1 MLQTIREN
9 SQGII
14 AKVIIGL
21 IIITFALW
29 GIQSLVSLTNR
40 KPAPATVNGEKI
52 TPAELNAAMQST
64 SARVNQAVQNH
75 QMPATALDPN
85 NIEKLA
91 LQKLINDK
99 VLTEAAEDRKMTV
112 PTDMVDQLIV
122 SDDNFADQ
130 SGNYSPEIFKGR
142 LASVGLTPMGYRNE
156 LKRAQLINQLQA
168 GYASSEFVLPQETKQ
183 LLALDSQTRDI
194 EYTTLTIDPAKIEVS
209 EQEIQKRYDEKA
221 SELVT
226 PEQVALNYVMLDKS
240 QLAAR
245 QEISDDEI
253 QGAYQQL
260 VESFKGKEQR
270 DVAHI
275 LFPIE
280 EGKSA
285 DDVLKQVQ
293 QVRADIEA
301 GKISFAE
308 AAKKYSSDL
317 GSASKGGDLGFQGR
331 DLLSQLDD
339 SLAESAFSLGKG
351 DLSQPVKTPFGYHLL
366 TVKDIR
372 KTNPPK
378 LAEVRQKLRN
388 QLADQKA
395 ESAFAGAHEQLA
407 DLTFSADD
415 LKPASDELKLPIQS
429 TGLFDS
435 NGAKSGVASNP
446 KVIAA
451 AFSDDLLKND
461 LNSDIIDLDSTRS
474 VVVHVKTH
482 HEPHQQ
488 TLAEVH
494 DQLKRELQQEKAK
507 EQISAKAEKLVADLQ
522 AGKSLSE
529 VDSALSWKQAN
540 ALVRNNDKLDR
551 AIVEKAFAM
560 PKPDDKPTFA
570 VVNTAPTEAA
580 IVGLKAVKAGDRKIS
595 DDEQKSLQMYLAHY
609 RGQQVYQQ
617 LVDKLQSSAEIE
629 KAK

>member
-331 DLLSQLDD
+331 ELLSQLDD

-435 NGAKSGVASNP
+435 NGAENGVASNP

-522 AGKSLSE
+522 AGKSLRE

-560 PKPDDKPTFA
+560 PKPADKPTFA